1 MTTCLEVG
9 VTLYAET
16 PYGNYLAEFID
27 HRTYGSRDIIY
38 LVCHV
43 TLREDYM
50 IKGSYDFIEGSSL
63 LYVTSFQ
70 VDWP

>member
-1 MTTCLEVG
+1 M
-9 VTLYAET
+9 TLYAEA
-16 PYGNYLAEFID
+16 PYGNYLAEFIG
-27 HRTYGSRDIIY
+27 HRPYGSRDIMY

-43 TLREDYM
+43 ALREDHM
-50 IKGSYDFIEGSSL
+50 IKGFCDFIEGSSL